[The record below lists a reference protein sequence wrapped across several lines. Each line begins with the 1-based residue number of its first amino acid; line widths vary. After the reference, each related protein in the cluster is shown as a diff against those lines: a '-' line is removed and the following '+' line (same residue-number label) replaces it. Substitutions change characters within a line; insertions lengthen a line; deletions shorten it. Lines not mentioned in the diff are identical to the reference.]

1 MIIALVIIGLIIV
14 FLIVKNSKKLTP
26 ITEEVLLEGEPKT
39 LKVFCGSCGDTELKS
54 GETVPI
60 TGVGCFSVKGYT
72 LKGEEVRLNSNELT
86 WSCSCSC
93 VHFVNEHAI
102 ENCISCSNGLVRT
115 IRIKYNNGISFTF
128 KINFG

>member
-39 LKVFCGSCGDTELKS
+39 LKVFCGSCGDTELKT
-54 GETVPI
+54 GEILPI
-60 TGVGCFSVKGYT
+60 DKSGCFSVKGYNT
-72 LKGEEVRLNSNELT
+72 EGKEVILYAAKLT